1 MPSIQSSASSSTT
14 PICWCNQDLE
24 PKSQKRCWRR
34 TQEFRIL
41 EQLPTSVIFG
51 NLIHCYWQSPYS
63 VQLQVHINWLWWIQC
78 YAENLADFHW
88 ICGIYMSLG
97 HGKPFEK
104 LKMLKESLTSSW
116 LHETYLFSDGES
128 KDLHKSTRK
137 LFGNK
142 PWETY
147 FFLVYNPGKR
157 VSWGCCRSELLKQF
171 WLT

>member
-1 MPSIQSSASSSTT
+1 MLRIWQTFT
-14 PICWCNQDLE
+14 
-24 PKSQKRCWRR
+24 
-34 TQEFRIL
+34 EFV
-41 EQLPTSVIFG
+41 E
-51 NLIHCYWQSPYS
+51 Y
-63 VQLQVHINWLWWIQC
+63 
-78 YAENLADFHW
+78 
-88 ICGIYMSLG
+88 IYMSLG

-171 WLT
+171 